1 LNAHATSNTMLPLTH
16 VPTVPM
22 ANWEMPPLEDAKDLL
37 LTAMLVEESNWANN
51 NAINA
56 ETAQQDKSLLETHA
70 KTELYVLV
78 INNSTLQLTLVKT
91 VQMANWEMP
100 LLEDAKPL
108 QLDVMQEEE
117 SNWANNNAI
126 SAETAQSD
134 KYM

>member
-1 LNAHATSNTMLPLTH
+1 MLLQTL
-16 VPTVPM
+16 VKTVQQD
-22 ANWEMPPLEDAKDLL
+22 NWEMPLLEDAKPLL
-37 LTAMLVEESNWANN
+37 LIAMPEAESNWANN

-56 ETAQQDKSLLETHA
+56 KIAQLDKLLLETHA

-108 QLDVMQEEE
+108 LLDVMLEEE

-134 KYM
+134 KFM

>member
-1 LNAHATSNTMLPLTH
+1 MLLQTL
-16 VPTVPM
+16 VKTVQQD
-22 ANWEMPPLEDAKDLL
+22 NWEMPLLEDAKPLL
-37 LTAMLVEESNWANN
+37 LIAMPEAESNWANN

-56 ETAQQDKSLLETHA
+56 KIAQLDKLLLETHA

-78 INNSTLQLTLVKT
+78 INNSTLLLTLVKT
-91 VQMANWEMP
+91 VQQDNWEMP

-117 SNWANNNAI
+117 FNWANNNAI